1 MNACTNG
8 QRHVVKLV
16 KYFDVIFGKVKI
28 ERFLIIFKY
37 CGENGCDFM
46 LSFFHTLGV
55 KTEALLVFGTLLGM
69 SGE

>member
-1 MNACTNG
+1 M
-8 QRHVVKLV
+8 R
-16 KYFDVIFGKVKI
+16 GKIILKTLHEI
-28 ERFLIIFKY
+28 ILNETFYRFSNMY

-55 KTEALLVFGTLLGM
+55 KAEALLVFGTLLGM

>member
-1 MNACTNG
+1 M
-8 QRHVVKLV
+8 
-16 KYFDVIFGKVKI
+16 
-28 ERFLIIFKY
+28 Y

-55 KTEALLVFGTLLGM
+55 KAEALLVFGTLLGM